1 MRSALK
7 QQDTKDG
14 GAGRAQW
21 SRSGG
26 YPPGDPSA
34 PRKKKTKVTPA
45 LTQGEEVGHRRTI
58 KTVGL
63 MYPAAPPNT
72 SLARPTPPIMVSPR
86 LVAQLS
92 VP

>member
-7 QQDTKDG
+7 QQDTRDV

-26 YPPGDPSA
+26 YPSGHPSA
-34 PRKKKTKVTPA
+34 PRKKEPKVTPA

-58 KTVGL
+58 ETVGL
-63 MYPAAPPNT
+63 MYPTTLPNT
-72 SLARPTPPIMVSPR
+72 SLLRPTPPIMVYLC
-86 LVAQLS
+86 LVAQIS